1 MAAARSK
8 GHVISAIWTKKM
20 TILGRPWTLELQ
32 LKTLILNFGRILVE
46 LLLWEKEKGEIWAV
60 GDVPFP
66 MNDAVGD
73 VLKTEKTRS

>member
-20 TILGRPWTLELQ
+20 TMLVQPWSDELE

-46 LLLWEKEKGEIWAV
+46 LSDEKGKR
-60 GDVPFP
+60 G
-66 MNDAVGD
+66 NLGGGR
-73 VLKTEKTRS
+73 RSFSNE